1 MIAAWRIVHVDRKAH
16 AFTGEG
22 ARMNG
27 GRWNNKGTSVVYT
40 SSSISLASME
50 IMVNLPSAAL
60 LEKYVRIQVQI
71 EEDLVEKLT
80 DLPKDWNSRPASP
93 STKAIGD
100 LWVAEGSSAVL
111 KVPSVVVPAEHNYLL
126 NPNHKDWKYIKIG
139 QPIVYHF
146 DPRLTM
152 ER

>member
-1 MIAAWRIVHVDRKAH
+1 MITAWRIVHVDRKAH

-22 ARMNG
+22 ARING

-50 IMVNLPSAAL
+50 IMVNLPSAVL
-60 LEKYVRIQVQI
+60 LEQYVRIQVQI
-71 EEDLVEKLT
+71 EDDLAEELT

-93 STKAIGD
+93 TTKAIGD
-100 LWVAEGSSAVL
+100 RWITEKSSAVL
-111 KVPSVVVPAEHNYLL
+111 KVPSVVVPEEHNYLL
-126 NPNHKDWKYIKIG
+126 NPNHKDWKRIKIN

-146 DPRLTM
+146 DPRLK
-152 ER
+152 R